1 MNKTV
6 TSRAELLAAA
16 KHIVYQEGLDQL
28 NIRRLAKE
36 CGIALGSVYNYFP
49 SKSDLIFGV
58 IEDFWTHMFHDDLYV
73 MSQPMSFPEFFAEV
87 YQKLSISL
95 NEFEASLLKQLSLL
109 SSADKAKGRDIE
121 GKYWQHMQEGFVH
134 CLNQDDQID
143 ASIWHAPFTKER
155 FSQFV
160 FMNMM
165 TMLRSGITDCSF
177 FQEVLKRLLYK

>member
-73 MSQPMSFPEFFAEV
+73 MSQPMSFPEFFA
-87 YQKLSISL
+87 
-95 NEFEASLLKQLSLL
+95 
-109 SSADKAKGRDIE
+109 
-121 GKYWQHMQEGFVH
+121 
-134 CLNQDDQID
+134 
-143 ASIWHAPFTKER
+143 
-155 FSQFV
+155 
-160 FMNMM
+160 
-165 TMLRSGITDCSF
+165 
-177 FQEVLKRLLYK
+177 

>member
-6 TSRAELLAAA
+6 TSKAELLAAA

-58 IEDFWTHMFHDDLYV
+58 IEDFWTQMFHDDLCV
-73 MSQPMSFPEFFAEV
+73 INQPMSFPDFFG
-87 YQKLSISL
+87 QLSVSL
-95 NEFEASLLKQLSLL
+95 NEFEANLLKQLALL
-109 SSADKAKGRDIE
+109 SSADKAKGRNIE
-121 GKYWQHMQEGFVH
+121 GRYWQHMQEGFVH
-134 CLNQDDQID
+134 CLNQDANID
-143 ASIWHAPFTKER
+143 ASIWQNTFTKER

-165 TMLRSGITDCSF
+165 TMLRNGITDCSF